1 MPYKVNPLDILIEQF
16 RKLPGIGAKSAQKI
30 AFHIMRMTD
39 EEALAFTKAIT
50 DAKHDVHPCGVCQNL
65 TDKPVCRICENPKR
79 DHSVICV
86 VAEPSDVLAIEKTNE
101 YNGLYHVLHGLLS
114 PAENIG
120 PADIRIKEL
129 LERLRGDEVKEIILA
144 TNPTVEGDATLYL
157 PLKTHKAA
165 RYKRDTSRV
174 RLPVGGDLEYADELT
189 LMKAMENRREI

>member
-144 TNPTVEGDATLYL
+144 TNPTVEGDATSIYL
-157 PLKTHKAA
+157 SKLIKPLGISVTRLAFG
-165 RYKRDTSRV
+165 
-174 RLPVGGDLEYADELT
+174 LPVGGDLEYADELT

>member
-1 MPYKVNPLDILIEQF
+1 M
-16 RKLPGIGAKSAQKI
+16 
-30 AFHIMRMTD
+30 
-39 EEALAFTKAIT
+39 
-50 DAKHDVHPCGVCQNL
+50 
-65 TDKPVCRICENPKR
+65 
-79 DHSVICV
+79 

-144 TNPTVEGDATLYL
+144 TNPTVEGDATSIYL
-157 PLKTHKAA
+157 SKLIKPLGISVTRLAFG
-165 RYKRDTSRV
+165 
-174 RLPVGGDLEYADELT
+174 LPVGGDLEYADELT